1 MRYTSTR
8 DQRVSKTGQ
17 QAIKQGISEEG
28 GLFVLPHLTD
38 YRLNLQNL
46 LGKDYETIA
55 QNVLTTLLPDFNT
68 AALKKAIQF
77 AYHKNFSDRRLTPVR
92 SVGDFHV
99 LELFHGPTSAF
110 KDLGLQLLPQLMRL
124 ALDPEDRIMILAAT
138 SGDTGTAAL
147 QGFKNV
153 AQTGITVFYPDH
165 GVSPIQERQMLTTTG
180 NNTRVF
186 PIGGNFDQAQSAVKD
201 LFTDTGF
208 AARLQAEQV
217 TLSAANSINIGRLI
231 PQVVY
236 YFSAY
241 LQLVESGAI
250 ELGQKVNFT
259 VPTGNFGDV
268 LAGFYAKLMGL
279 PIHQLIAAANANHEL
294 ADFLE
299 TGIYDRNRPFLKTV
313 APSMDIQISSNLER
327 LLYYKSGED
336 SRYVAKLM
344 EELATTGRYQ
354 VRPDV
359 LAAIQADFAGGFA
372 ADAQIAASIAAV
384 WKQNGY
390 LLDPHTAVGYH
401 VMQQYRETTGDS
413 TPNVLLA
420 TASPYKFPRA
430 VAQALDLPVTGDD
443 FAVMTQLHQMSGVPI
458 PANLARLAT
467 LTAQPK
473 HVVAPEEMGQAIIAA
488 AKEVFNNDQRVR
500 SGNKR

>member
-8 DQRVSKTGQ
+8 DQRITKTSQ

-28 GLFVLPHLTD
+28 GLFVLPHLMD
-38 YRLNLQNL
+38 YRIALQDL
-46 LGKDYETIA
+46 LGADYETIA
-55 QNVLTTLLPDFNT
+55 QHVLMTLLPDFNT
-68 AALKKAIQF
+68 ASLKKAIHL
-77 AYHKNFSDRRLTPVR
+77 AYRQNFSDERITPIR
-92 SVGDFHV
+92 NVGDFHV

-110 KDLGLQLLPQLMRL
+110 KDVGLQLLPQLMRL

-153 AQTGITVFYPDH
+153 PQTGISVFYPDH
-165 GVSPIQERQMLTTTG
+165 GVSPIQEQQMLTTTG
-180 NNTRVF
+180 RNTRVF
-186 PIGGNFDQAQSAVKD
+186 PIAGNFDQAQSAVKA

-236 YFSAY
+236 YFAAY
-241 LQLVESGAI
+241 LQLVNSHAI
-250 ELGQKVNFT
+250 QLGEPVNFT

-268 LAGFYAKLMGL
+268 LAGFYAKALGL
-279 PIHQLIAAANANHEL
+279 PIHKLIAAANANREI
-294 ADFLE
+294 ADFLD

-336 SRYVAKLM
+336 SAYVAMLM
-344 EELATTGRYQ
+344 KDLAKTGRYR
-354 VRPDV
+354 VRSDV

-372 ADAQIAASIAAV
+372 TDEQVAEAIATV
-384 WKQNGY
+384 WQQDGY
-390 LLDPHTAVGYH
+390 LMDPHTAVGYS
-401 VMQQYRETTGDS
+401 VMQQYRDTGDT

-430 VAQALDLPVTGDD
+430 VTKALDLPISGDD
-443 FAVMTQLHQMSGVPI
+443 FSLMTQLQQVSGVAI

-467 LTAQPK
+467 MTPQPK
-473 HVVAPEEMGQAIIAA
+473 HVVAPAAMGAAILNA
-488 AKEVFNNDQRVR
+488 AKEVFDDDSRVR
-500 SGNKR
+500 SGNNG